1 MQQSSSTAL
10 KKLVCDLRH
19 VTVLTALACTS
30 KHVSTMLEHDWTFYL
45 IMNQAVLV
53 CAIALAWQLTLV

>member
-1 MQQSSSTAL
+1 
-10 KKLVCDLRH
+10 
-19 VTVLTALACTS
+19 
-30 KHVSTMLEHDWTFYL
+30 VSTMLEHDWTFYL